1 MMTNIIVSGI
11 DHHREWML
19 HVVACDCVSGMRSD
33 FVWFFNTRA
42 EAETTLEKV
51 VKKIST
57 HNAIVKIIKIRA
69 FEHLGLDFE
78 QIEKE
83 NRNVRCAN

>member
-1 MMTNIIVSGI
+1 MNDTVVVGI

-19 HVVACDCVSGMRSD
+19 QVIACDCISGVRSD
-33 FVWFFNTRA
+33 FMAFFNTRA
-42 EAETTLEKV
+42 EAETRLEQG
-51 VKKIST
+51 VKKMT
-57 HNAIVKIIKIRA
+57 NQNAIVKIVKIRA

-83 NRNVRCAN
+83 N

>member
-1 MMTNIIVSGI
+1 MTDTIVCGI

-19 HVVACDCVSGMRSD
+19 QVIACDCVSGTRSD
-33 FVWFFNTRA
+33 FMCFFNTRA
-42 EAETTLEKV
+42 EAETQLERLDSKV
-51 VKKIST
+51 GM
-57 HNAIVKIIKIRA
+57 NMIIKIVKVRA

-83 NRNVRCAN
+83 N

>member
-1 MMTNIIVSGI
+1 MTETVVCGI

-19 HVVACDCVSGMRSD
+19 QVVACDCVNGTRSD
-33 FVWFFNTRA
+33 LMWFFNTRA
-42 EAETTLEKV
+42 EAETRLEQV
-51 VKKIST
+51 VEKMNNQ
-57 HNAIVKIIKIRA
+57 NAIVKIVKVRA

-83 NRNVRCAN
+83 N

>member
-1 MMTNIIVSGI
+1 MADIMVGGI

-19 HVVACDCVSGMRSD
+19 QVIACDLITLERSD
-33 FVWFFNTRA
+33 FLWFFNTRDEA
-42 EAETTLEKV
+42 EAHCEQV
-51 VKKIST
+51 VGKMT
-57 HNAIVKIIKIRA
+57 HQNAIVKIVKVRG

-83 NRNVRCAN
+83 N

>member
-1 MMTNIIVSGI
+1 MADVIVVGI

-19 HVVACDCVSGMRSD
+19 QVVSCNCATGVRED
-33 FVWFFNTRA
+33 FMWFFNTRK
-42 EAETTLEKV
+42 EAETHLEHLDGKAGR
-51 VKKIST
+51 
-57 HNAIVKIIKIRA
+57 NMIVKIIKVRA

-83 NRNVRCAN
+83 N